1 MIMFESIFDNSAALT
16 VSTVTDSQF
25 MLCMGL
31 SLLLGAVI
39 AVVTRLTNKR
49 ASKSLLTTLI
59 LIPVIVQLIIMMVN
73 GNLGIG
79 VSVMGAFSLVR
90 FRSVPGNGE
99 EIASIFSAMAIGLA
113 TGTGYIGVAVAATAV
128 ICIVLII
135 LRFIHFGDE
144 NKANRQLK
152 VIIAED
158 LDFTEIFDDIF
169 EKYVTKPELVK
180 VKTTNM
186 GSLFELT
193 YNVVM
198 KNVKDEKKLMDEIR
212 CRNGNLTVTLSRKER
227 SNMEL

>member
-1 MIMFESIFDNSAALT
+1 MFESIFNNSAAVT
-16 VSTVTDSQF
+16 VSSVSDSQF
-25 MLCMGL
+25 MLCTGL

-73 GNLGIG
+73 GNLGVG

-99 EIASIFSAMAIGLA
+99 EIVSIFSAMAIGLA
-113 TGTGYIGVAVAATAV
+113 TGTGYIGVAVAATVV
-128 ICIVLII
+128 ISIVLAV
-135 LRFIHFGDE
+135 LRFIRFGEDS
-144 NKANRQLK
+144 KAHRQLK
-152 VIIAED
+152 VIIPED
-158 LDFTEIFDDIF
+158 IDFTEIFDDIF

-193 YNVVM
+193 YNVVL
-198 KNVKDEKKLMDEIR
+198 KNVSDEKKLMDEIR
-212 CRNGNLTVTLSRKER
+212 CRNGNLTVTLSRRER
-227 SNMEL
+227 IGMEL

>member
-1 MIMFESIFDNSAALT
+1 MFESIFNNSAAVT
-16 VSTVTDSQF
+16 VSTVSDGQF
-25 MLCMGL
+25 MLCTGL
-31 SLLLGAVI
+31 SLLLGAII

-59 LIPVIVQLIIMMVN
+59 LIPVVVQLIIMMVN
-73 GNLGIG
+73 GNLGVG

-128 ICIVLII
+128 ISIVLAV
-135 LRFIHFGDE
+135 LRFIRFGEDS
-144 NKANRQLK
+144 KASRQLK
-152 VIIAED
+152 VIIPED
-158 LDFTEIFDDIF
+158 IDFTEIFDDIF
-169 EKYVTKPELVK
+169 EKFVTKQELTK

-193 YNVVM
+193 YDIVL
-198 KNVKDEKKLMDEIR
+198 KNVSDEKKLMDEIR

-227 SNMEL
+227 AGMEL